1 MYVRTHAGL
10 GQAELLSAPPAG
22 KTYSPPFTKGG
33 QPIEEDDR
41 DKLLTILSG
50 PSPYQDYI
58 LRVMK
63 DHRAALPRKFFRVVT
78 SLAQVPERLRRRFTR
93 TKHSVVAGAVDRW
106 TGTIYMLEARQVEGG
121 KGPSFSARLELALHE
136 AVHLFGHPFIARV
149 DEGTFQAAY
158 GTGFGEGA
166 TQVITEEIMAAQGIS
181 KYAHEKPY
189 DEFTPPV
196 RQFINTFSL
205 DAFARAYFWGQT
217 RQLTEA
223 MESRWGPSWRNVANF
238 TSSKKTR
245 MALDEIKRL
254 ETAYRRRP
262 VHLRWVFR

>member
-1 MYVRTHAGL
+1 MYIRAHEGL
-10 GQAELLSAPPAG
+10 GQEGRLSAPPAG
-22 KTYSPPFTKGG
+22 KTYSPPFAKGG

-63 DHRAALPRKFFRVVT
+63 THRAALPRTFFRIVT
-78 SLAQVPERLRRRFTR
+78 SLKQVPERLRHRFTR
-93 TKHSVVAGAVDRW
+93 TRKSVVAGTVDRW

-121 KGPSFSARLELALHE
+121 RGPSFRARLELALHE

-181 KYAHEKPY
+181 PYAHERPY

-196 RQFINTFSL
+196 RQLISTFSM
-205 DAFARAYFWGQT
+205 DTFARAYFWGEI

-223 MESRWGPSWRNVANF
+223 MESRWGPAWRNVAHF
-238 TSSKKTR
+238 TSSKNTR
-245 MALDEIKRL
+245 MALDEIKTL
-254 ETAYRRRP
+254 ETSYRRRP
-262 VHLRWVFR
+262 VHLRWTFL